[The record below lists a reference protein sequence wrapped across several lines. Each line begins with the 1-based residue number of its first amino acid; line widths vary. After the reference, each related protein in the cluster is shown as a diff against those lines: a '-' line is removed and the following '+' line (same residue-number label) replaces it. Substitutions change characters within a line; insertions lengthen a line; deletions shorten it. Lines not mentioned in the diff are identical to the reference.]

1 MAEHSG
7 HRLRLRQHFM
17 TNGIDALRDYE
28 VLELLLCYAI
38 PRRDVQPL
46 ARELLEHFGSLASV
60 LEATPEELRRVAPLC
75 DNAIV
80 LLQLIN
86 PLSRRYLQSKNQ
98 KAVILRD
105 VQDTCRYLHPYFF
118 GQAEEILYILC
129 LDAKNKLLTCRLLQQ
144 GSVNSVNIPFRK
156 AAEIAIGC
164 KASAVILAHNHPCGT
179 AFPSE
184 DDCQTTERLRA
195 ILEPMEITLADHFIF
210 AGDSYF
216 SMFEH
221 GYLH

>member
-1 MAEHSG
+1 MADHSG

-46 ARELLEHFGSLASV
+46 ARDLLEHFGSLAAV
-60 LEATPEELRRVAPLC
+60 LEATPEELRRVAPLS
-75 DNAIV
+75 DNAVV
-80 LLQLIN
+80 LFQLIT
-86 PLSRRYLQSKNQ
+86 PLTRRYLQSKN
-98 KAVILRD
+98 KETVFLRD
-105 VQDTCRYLHPYFF
+105 VQDTCQYLLPYFF
-118 GQAEEILYILC
+118 GQTEELLYILC
-129 LDAKNKLLTCRLLQQ
+129 LNSKNKLLTCRLLQH
-144 GSVNSVNIPFRK
+144 GSVNSVSVPFRK
-156 AAEIAIGC
+156 ATEIAISC

-184 DDCQTTERLRA
+184 DDCQTTERLRD